1 MPKNIIFIVNLKEDK
16 KPNRTDPYKYSI
28 NSWKNWAK
36 KHNNEV
42 FVLTE
47 RVYPEEYMKA
57 NWHKSY
63 ALTLLEA
70 NNIDYDQ
77 VCIVDADTIVH
88 PDCPD
93 FFKESEGKF
102 CAVMNDGC
110 YEWVTR
116 SIEKYG
122 EYLWPDITIKTWEY
136 FNSGFIVVGKK
147 HKEFFDKVHKY
158 YEDNVDKIKYA
169 QNTFHVG
176 NDQTPLN
183 YLVRHFN
190 IDLKIFT
197 NCYNLQDI
205 FRKNLLH
212 FPNHSWFSDELHFL
226 KAGWVYHF
234 NAIPQHE
241 RHAEYWLK
249 RTYNHLYGEL

>member
-1 MPKNIIFIVNLKEDK
+1 
-16 KPNRTDPYKYSI
+16 
-28 NSWKNWAK
+28 
-36 KHNNEV
+36 
-42 FVLTE
+42 
-47 RVYPEEYMKA
+47 MKA

-70 NNIDYDQ
+70 NNVNYDQ

-116 SIEKYG
+116 SIKKYG
-122 EYLWPDITIKTWEY
+122 DYLWPEINIKPWEY
-136 FNSGFIVVGKK
+136 FNSGFIIVNKK
-147 HKEFFDKVHKY
+147 HKDFFDKVHKF
-158 YEDNVDKIKYA
+158 YENNVDKFHHA
-169 QNTFHVG
+169 QNTFKVG

-183 YLVRHFN
+183 YLTKHFN
-190 IDLKIFT
+190 VDTKILP

-212 FPNHSWFSDELHFL
+212 IPGHSWFPDELIFL
-226 KAGWVYHF
+226 NAGWVYHF
-234 NAIPQHE
+234 NAIPQNS
-241 RHAEYWLK
+241 RHAEYWIE
-249 RTYNHLYGEL
+249 RTYKHLYNDNIS